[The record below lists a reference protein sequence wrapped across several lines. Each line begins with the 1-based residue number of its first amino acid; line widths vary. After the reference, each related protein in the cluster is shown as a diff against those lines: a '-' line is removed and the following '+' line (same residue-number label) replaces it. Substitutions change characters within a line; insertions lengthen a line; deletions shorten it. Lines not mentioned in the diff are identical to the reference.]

1 MQIFQLS
8 DCGWL
13 FQTFSRIPNKVGG
26 FSNTAEEKKTHQ
38 HFLLKHW
45 YRKKIIFSMYSFF
58 VIMYFYALLQNK
70 E

>member
-13 FQTFSRIPNKVGG
+13 FQTFSRIPNKVGFFFKHRG
-26 FSNTAEEKKTHQ
+26 GKKTHQ

-45 YRKKIIFSMYSFF
+45 YRKKIIFSMYSVF